1 MPQVSISRKIVF
13 QNENKSK
20 RNKDII
26 ITVGVLNEISNHM
39 TALNG
44 NEAQIWLWIL
54 NGGGYDQ
61 DTFV

>member
-1 MPQVSISRKIVF
+1 MPQVSISRKTVF

-44 NEAQIWLWIL
+44 NEAQI
-54 NGGGYDQ
+54 
-61 DTFV
+61 